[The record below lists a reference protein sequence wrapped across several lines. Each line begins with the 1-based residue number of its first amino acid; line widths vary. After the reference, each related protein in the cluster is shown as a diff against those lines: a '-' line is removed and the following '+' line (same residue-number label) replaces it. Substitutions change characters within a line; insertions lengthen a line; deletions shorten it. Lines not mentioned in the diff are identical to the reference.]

1 MSAQLY
7 GGISLDLSDGP
18 IRTEY
23 NRSEVDG
30 KQMARLILGGGSQS
44 VAISVTRSP
53 AETIALLKEKVAELE
68 AWVQRQEMLRGL
80 PEVA

>member
-7 GGISLDLSDGP
+7 GGISLDLNDGP

-23 NRSEVDG
+23 SRGWDG
-30 KQMARLILGGGSQS
+30 KPTARLILGDGTQTI
-44 VAISVTRSP
+44 AISVTNSP
-53 AETIALLKEKVAELE
+53 AEILALLQEAVAELA
-68 AWVQRQEMLRGL
+68 AWQQRQDMLRGL